1 MCGGWPRGV
10 PLRAPGSTIE
20 HPSAYMVPVLH
31 IVRGS
36 VTENLQHVAENLHT
50 VRETLHTVPAR
61 VATVQRAVA
70 QDMRAL
76 WVGAEANFHAV
87 PALNDSLPAAA
98 ASPAVRRFDGWQLPL
113 GWISLAAGAA
123 MIAGLVLAQVQV
135 SERRQT
141 SHQSQKSRGLGKK
154 ALRRTKSTMGRTDWS
169 KSG

>member
-1 MCGGWPRGV
+1 
-10 PLRAPGSTIE
+10 
-20 HPSAYMVPVLH
+20 MVPVLH

-50 VRETLHTVPAR
+50 VAETLHGVPAR

-76 WVGAEANFHAV
+76 WIGAEANFHQV
-87 PALNDSLPAAA
+87 PAVSEPVPVANDSP
-98 ASPAVRRFDGWQLPL
+98 PQGRFEGWRLPL

-123 MIAGLVLAQVQV
+123 VIAGLVLMQVEVRESREAGQ
-135 SERRQT
+135 Q
-141 SHQSQKSRGLGKK
+141 QGQKSHGLGKK
-154 ALRRTKSTMGRTDWS
+154 ALRRTRSSTGRTDWS